1 MFIIYKEFFFIHV
14 IKWLNMFLQ
23 EHTDDLQDKAMNSL
37 FSLVC
42 SLYKVC
48 LQPERCLLVFITI
61 SVSYPVNEESI
72 T

>member
-1 MFIIYKEFFFIHV
+1 M
-14 IKWLNMFLQ
+14 LSLQ

-37 FSLVC
+37 LSLVC

-48 LQPERCLLVFITI
+48 LRSDRCLLVYCII
-61 SVSYPVNEESI
+61 SVFYPINEESI